1 MGAISYSPLFVPK
14 CKIVSLK
21 GHNVWPYGWLQ
32 SFYKRGYL
40 CPYHRHSSQWNC
52 LNGVFS
58 NWCETTPIQSI
69 FMATH
74 FMLFRLDIQ
83 NMTAQLVSPVICTA
97 MISTVVMRDATQGDV
112 SDHGD
117 VDDMVMIPALGSEW
131 SSISY
136 LIILADSSFTA
147 TLKYISFRE
156 WQLLSMKFLM
166 SHSDHLEGWTTVETS
181 REDWQ
186 RISLARLQSILL
198 TKKCKVLF

>member
-1 MGAISYSPLFVPK
+1 
-14 CKIVSLK
+14 
-21 GHNVWPYGWLQ
+21 
-32 SFYKRGYL
+32 
-40 CPYHRHSSQWNC
+40 
-52 LNGVFS
+52 
-58 NWCETTPIQSI
+58 
-69 FMATH
+69 MATH
-74 FMLFRLDIQ
+74 FMLFRLDIK

-147 TLKYISFRE
+147 TLKYIRFRE

-166 SHSDHLEGWTTVETS
+166 SHFDHPEG
-181 REDWQ
+181 
-186 RISLARLQSILL
+186 
-198 TKKCKVLF
+198 